1 MFRGV
6 GQSGKTTPP
15 ADLVFT
21 PPKILDALR
30 FHITE
35 IRGVRDFIG
44 SHDTLQR
51 LQERNIIL
59 RIAHRQWQSKTNIGR
74 LLWLLDQSRTSY
86 RVNDQNVAI
95 LSDARTGEQPQ

>member
-6 GQSGKTTPP
+6 GQSSKITPP
-15 ADLVFT
+15 AELVFT

-44 SHDTLQR
+44 SQDTLQR
-51 LQERNIIL
+51 LQERNIVL
-59 RIAHRQWQSKTNIGR
+59 RIAYRQWQAKTNIGR
-74 LLWLLDQSRTSY
+74 LFWLLDQSCTSY

-95 LSDARTGEQPQ
+95 LSDARAGENPQ